1 MSVWERSNE
10 YPVCDT
16 LRGSSSN
23 NSSSG
28 NSVRGAVIDA
38 FFAPPQPLACTQA
51 SDAFKFRCETCN
63 YGTDKK
69 GNLYVHL
76 KSIKHQT
83 AIRASPD
90 GPVATATA
98 TALTVEDDTQS
109 TVSDLTDPTAF
120 ASSRNNDPADFE
132 LKKQAVG
139 QTLRQALSQLSLA
152 DLLHTSSQYQV
163 FVPPKANQ
171 TEFIDLLCAEFDKYW
186 PVLLLKRLPDLRAM
200 CKELKIT
207 GTATQNKP
215 TVCLRLMTHF
225 ASSCTIKP
233 YLATNAPTAV
243 VPAATSATTEHTS
256 GVLADL
262 VKQKQLI
269 EQQMASALATQRQDV
284 ASASF
289 SSKQFFPTQPPRTSV
304 SAPSLSPA
312 KAADEEKAEVSSG
325 STVTM
330 DLPAN
335 DSRKRKQ
342 PIPKNVRVIVW
353 NHYIGEDIIKHRC
366 LCCKKVVISNTSF
379 EVGHVISDKNGGT
392 HEINNLRPICFACN
406 HSMGSEN
413 MIDFVVKY
421 GLYIG

>member
-1 MSVWERSNE
+1 MIPMNMLESHSSR
-10 YPVCDT
+10 VC
-16 LRGSSSN
+16 SAA
-23 NSSSG
+23 
-28 NSVRGAVIDA
+28 AVASPLAPSINA
-38 FFAPPQPLACTQA
+38 FFAPQQPLSCSQA
-51 SDAFKFRCETCN
+51 SNAFKFRCEKCN
-63 YGTDKK
+63 YGTEKK
-69 GNLYVHL
+69 GNFDVHL

-83 AIRASPD
+83 AIRASAD
-90 GPVATATA
+90 RPVATATA
-98 TALTVEDDTQS
+98 LSVEDDTQS
-109 TVSDLTDPTAF
+109 TVSDLTDPSAF
-120 ASSRNNDPADFE
+120 SSSRNSSPAEFE

-152 DLLHTSSQYQV
+152 DLLHTSSQYEV
-163 FVPPKANQ
+163 FVPTKANQ
-171 TEFIDLLCAEFDKYW
+171 AEFIDLLCAEFDKYW
-186 PVLLLKRLPDLRAM
+186 PVLLLKRLPDLKTM

-207 GTATQNKP
+207 GTAIQNKP
-215 TVCLRLMTHF
+215 TICLRLMTHF
-225 ASSCTIKP
+225 ASRCVIKP
-233 YLATNAPTAV
+233 YLATNAPSKPPTAA
-243 VPAATSATTEHTS
+243 PAAVAPATTTAFGITDPTA

-269 EQQMASALATQRQDV
+269 EQQMANALKKQRQDAA
-284 ASASF
+284 ASST
-289 SSKQFFPTQPPRTSV
+289 KQLFPTQPLRTSV
-304 SAPSLSPA
+304 SASALAPA
-312 KAADEEKAEVSSG
+312 KATDEAEAEVSSG